1 LNKVSVVILN
11 YNGEKLLQQF
21 LPSVVQHSGKAQI
34 IVADNGSTDQSVDY
48 VKFNFPGVDIIR
60 LEQNHGFCGGYNLAL
75 QKVESTYYVLLNSD
89 VEVTHGW
96 LTPLIELFEKD
107 SLMAAVQ
114 PKILSYHQKDHF
126 EYAGAGGGYLDS
138 FGYPFCRG
146 RLFNYTEKD
155 TGQYNDTREVFWASG
170 ACMVIRSDIY
180 HKLGGFDETF
190 FAHMEEI
197 DLCWRIQR
205 SGLKICYCGSSTV
218 YHVGAGTLSRSNP
231 RKTYYNFRNGL
242 SLICKHLP
250 GNQLLYK
257 FPIRLLLDYAAAFKF
272 LVEGHWADAKAVI
285 QAQYDFF
292 RALRNTRISRNE
304 LKSYPYTA
312 RNIYN
317 GLAPLEYY
325 ALGRRKIEVN
335 NPK

>member
-11 YNGEKLLQQF
+11 YNGERLLQQY
-21 LPSVVQHSGKAQI
+21 LPSVVQHTDNAQI

-48 VKFNFPGVDIIR
+48 VKVNFPAIEIIQ
-60 LEQNHGFCGGYNLAL
+60 LEENHGFCGGYNLAL
-75 QKVESTYYVLLNSD
+75 QKIESTYYVLLNSD
-89 VEVTHGW
+89 VEVTPDW
-96 LTPLIELFEKD
+96 LSPLIELLEKD
-107 SLMAAVQ
+107 SQIAAVQ
-114 PKILSYHQKDHF
+114 PKILSYQQKDHF

-155 TGQYNDTREVFWASG
+155 SGQYNDTREVFWASG
-170 ACMVIRSDIY
+170 ACMVIRSEVY
-180 HKLGGFDETF
+180 HKLGGLDETF

-205 SGLKICYCGSSTV
+205 SGLKVLYCGASTV

-231 RKTYYNFRNGL
+231 RKTYFNFRNGL

-250 GNQLLYK
+250 GIQLLYK
-257 FPIRLLLDYAAAFKF
+257 LPIRLLLDYLAALKF
-272 LVEGHWADAKAVI
+272 LVEGHGADGKAVL
-285 QAQYDFF
+285 QAHYDFF
-292 RALRNTRISRNE
+292 RTLGNTRINRKE
-304 LKSYPYTA
+304 LKQYPYTA

-325 ALGRRKIEVN
+325 ALGRKKIMVN